1 MAFTINQTG
10 IERGATK
17 LVFESAP
24 IILERHAEDAA
35 DAAYEISL
43 TGAPVVTQFVRTQTQ
58 SFLRFRLRLVAGSD
72 VATLTTLMAGSGPVT
87 VKLTPGSATTI
98 QCMFGP
104 RAEQKFMPFNDEY
117 ATGKPDGSAVDAAFI
132 QYRVDL
138 MMLRM

>member
-35 DAAYEISL
+35 DSAFEVSL
-43 TGAPVVTQFVRTQTQ
+43 TGAPIVTQFTRSQAQT
-58 SFLRFRLRLVAGSD
+58 FLRFRLRLVSGAD
-72 VATLTTLMAGSGPVT
+72 VATLSTLMAGAGPVT
-87 VKLTPGSATTI
+87 VKLTPGSAATI

-104 RAEQKFMPFNDEY
+104 RANQTFMPFNDDY